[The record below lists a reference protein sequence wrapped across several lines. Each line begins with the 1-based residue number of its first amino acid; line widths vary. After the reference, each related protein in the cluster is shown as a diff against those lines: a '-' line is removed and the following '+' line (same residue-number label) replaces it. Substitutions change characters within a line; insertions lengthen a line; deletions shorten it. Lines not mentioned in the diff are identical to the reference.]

1 MGGSRPRCPS
11 PPVVRVAPVLP
22 GLQHRASKEPTATA
36 TASCTCAMP
45 CHAMQCH
52 ARTPVSAR
60 SSWCRRRN
68 SSTAV
73 SSLTSPPSATPT
85 CAVKT
90 RFARAR
96 ESSSSERC
104 GQQQCSEAIGRTRT
118 YARSWRFVFAQ
129 SSIDGRGTSAQWPL
143 TACSAARSC
152 IAARSTAH
160 AAHGAS
166 AAAAASESRAP
177 ICSGDHCVQCS
188 RPDSYR

>member
-36 TASCTCAMP
+36 TASCTCAML
-45 CHAMQCH
+45 CHAMHCH

-60 SSWCRRRN
+60 SSWCRLRN

-104 GQQQCSEAIGRTRT
+104 GQQQCSEANRKDTDVRAVVAVCFRAIEHRWTRNKRAMAT
-118 YARSWRFVFAQ
+118 HRMLCRALVHRCAE
-129 SSIDGRGTSAQWPL
+129 
-143 TACSAARSC
+143 
-152 IAARSTAH
+152 
-160 AAHGAS
+160 HGARG
-166 AAAAASESRAP
+166 AWRVR
-177 ICSGDHCVQCS
+177 CSGCVGEPRANLQ
-188 RPDSYR
+188 R

>member
-45 CHAMQCH
+45 CHAVPCH

-104 GQQQCSEAIGRTRT
+104 GQQQCSEANRKDTDVRAVVCFRAIEH
-118 YARSWRFVFAQ
+118 
-129 SSIDGRGTSAQWPL
+129 GRGTSARHSPHALPRARASLRGAQCTRRMARPL
-143 TACSAARSC
+143 QRLRRRAARQSAAATTACSR
-152 IAARSTAH
+152 T
-160 AAHGAS
+160 
-166 AAAAASESRAP
+166 E
-177 ICSGDHCVQCS
+177 
-188 RPDSYR
+188 